1 MKTTHLF
8 PFTVNLGLSL
18 ATCPFVLGCLVLHSM
33 THNAVEFGQISEEI
47 LRGIRLPV
55 LKFTE
60 NSIELE

>member
-18 ATCPFVLGCLVLHSM
+18 ATCPFVLGCLVLQSL
-33 THNAVEFGQISEEI
+33 TQNAVEFGQISEEI

-60 NSIELE
+60 NPTEVD